1 MAEYINDTLFSKTL
15 YFFFLPIVVFFFNL
29 QKIVQAD
36 RRKRGITPHL
46 PPYYERPQAMEEYR
60 DVLAQ
65 IQGQKS
71 SGSCVIQ

>member
-1 MAEYINDTLFSKTL
+1 M
-15 YFFFLPIVVFFFNL
+15 
-29 QKIVQAD
+29 QAD